1 MKDILCN
8 DKFMVILAVWII
20 ALVAM
25 SIYGE
30 SSENIVTAVVS
41 GLFGIATGRS
51 MTGSPPT
58 PPA

>member
-1 MKDILCN
+1 
-8 DKFMVILAVWII
+8 MVILAVWII